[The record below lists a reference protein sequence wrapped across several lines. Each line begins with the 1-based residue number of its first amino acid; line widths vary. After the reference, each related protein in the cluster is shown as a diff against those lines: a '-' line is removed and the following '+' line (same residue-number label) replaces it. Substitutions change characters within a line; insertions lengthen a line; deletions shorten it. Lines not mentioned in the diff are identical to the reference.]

1 MNSENIFTLRDELNK
16 CKSKVEDL
24 EKRLEN
30 RTSTNSIPQSSNS
43 MTQSTNSG
51 RPKFNPLFA
60 GENPFANA
68 KLKHVQ
74 EEEKNTSNNTKTE
87 TNPHM
92 SQLTNRIL
100 NPNLRSTAKSNMN
113 NMNNM
118 SNNNMSNTGNSQL
131 MNHPMFKKNQTGGS
145 DYYSK
150 YIKYKNKYLM
160 LKKKLNI

>member
-1 MNSENIFTLRDELNK
+1 MNSDNILTLRDELNK
-16 CKSKVEDL
+16 CRSKVEDL

-30 RTSTNSIPQSSNS
+30 RPSTNSTP
-43 MTQSTNSG
+43 QSTNSTP
-51 RPKFNPLFA
+51 PKFNPFA

-131 MNHPMFKKNQTGGS
+131 MNNPLFKRMNEDNQTGGS